1 MTPDRGLDVYFA
13 GYRRGEDLFRQADIE
28 VSTDQVIWCTDSGAE
43 IVPRC
48 GQDRYFRGSVV
59 QAMIAFAKG
68 ELGEQMASLKGV
80 KRVIAIGSDR
90 MMQAVQMARHGVL
103 APYLDPKHVDIGS
116 MILRRLASRRYPAGC
131 ASGMNEA

>member
-1 MTPDRGLDVYFA
+1 
-13 GYRRGEDLFRQADIE
+13 
-28 VSTDQVIWCTDSGAE
+28 
-43 IVPRC
+43 
-48 GQDRYFRGSVV
+48 
-59 QAMIAFAKG
+59 
-68 ELGEQMASLKGV
+68 MASLKGV